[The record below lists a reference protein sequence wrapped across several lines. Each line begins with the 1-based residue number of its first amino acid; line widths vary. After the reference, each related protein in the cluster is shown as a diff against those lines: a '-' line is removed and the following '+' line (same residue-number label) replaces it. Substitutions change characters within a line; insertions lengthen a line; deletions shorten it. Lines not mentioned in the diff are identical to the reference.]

1 MHRSAG
7 VTASAVV
14 VIAGSAF
21 TILLG
26 ALALAGS
33 AVLSKSTPPANVPF
47 NLGSILIVEAIL
59 IFAFGAWGLASGIGL
74 IYLKQWAR
82 ISLLV
87 FAGFLVCISLPAA
100 AMMAVIPLP
109 ASHDPNLPENFMTG
123 MRIGMGLFYGMFGAL
138 GGFWL
143 YFFNK
148 RAVKVQFQT
157 MQPVPE
163 SAAGDLFLGAA
174 VPAPAADQPAR
185 PLSITVIG
193 WFLLIS
199 SALAPVSLLINGPL
213 FREMQLPFYFL
224 GIFFFGRSAYVILVL
239 WMGAQVVAAAG
250 LLKLRRWALFATI
263 GLQSVAAAN
272 GVLLLSIPGH
282 RARFQQMMETMM
294 ALINARMPQPA
305 PQFNF
310 PVWWGFVVSFPIV
323 GVILYFL
330 ITRRK
335 AFSSG
340 TKVVDSQHS

>member
-1 MHRSAG
+1 MHRSTG
-7 VTASAVV
+7 VTISVVV

-21 TILLG
+21 TILCG

-33 AVLSKSTPPANVPF
+33 AVISKLSPPANVPF
-47 NLGSILIVEAIL
+47 NLGSVLIVEAIF

-87 FAGFLVCISLPAA
+87 FAGILVCIFVPGA

-109 ASHDPNLPENFMTG
+109 ASHDPNLPSNFMTV
-123 MRIGMGLFYGMFGAL
+123 MRIGMALFYGMFAAL

-148 RAVKVQFQT
+148 RTVKVQFQT

-163 SAAGDLFLGAA
+163 SAAGDLFVGTA
-174 VPAPAADQPAR
+174 VPVVDQPAR
-185 PLSITVIG
+185 PLSITIIG

-199 SALAPVSLLINGPL
+199 SALAPVSLLINGRL
-213 FREMQLPFYFL
+213 FREIQFPFYFL
-224 GIFFFGRSAYVILVL
+224 GVFIFGRSAYLLLIL
-239 WMGAQVVAAAG
+239 WMAAQLAAAAG
-250 LLKLRRWALFATI
+250 LLKLKRWALFTTI
-263 GLQSVAAAN
+263 GLQCVAAAN

-282 RARFQQMMETMM
+282 RARFQQIMETLMVSM
-294 ALINARMPQPA
+294 NARMPQPA

-310 PVWWGFVVSFPIV
+310 PIWWGFAVSLPIV
-323 GVILYFL
+323 GVILWFL
-330 ITRRK
+330 ITRRH
-335 AFSSG
+335 AFSPA
-340 TKVVDSQHS
+340 TEAVDSQHS